1 MMNQAFD
8 PLNLLILAIAVVVIL
23 RLRSVLGKRTGN
35 ERPPVDPYATQRRA
49 EKPQA
54 PGNVINLPQR
64 ENAPETLP
72 SQPPA
77 EPVWT
82 GYAEAGTSVAKGLE
96 KIAAAD
102 SQFSTKIFVEGAK
115 LAYEM
120 VVTAFAQGDRQAL
133 KNLLSRDVYE
143 GFAGAIDERE
153 KAGQILESRFVGI
166 DKTDV
171 TAADLKGKR
180 ASITLRFI
188 AEFISA
194 TLDKAGEVI
203 DGDPKQVRQ
212 ITDVWT
218 FERDTASRDP
228 NWKLVATDEPG

>member
-35 ERPPVDPYATQRRA
+35 ERPPVDPYAAPRRA

-64 ENAPETLP
+64 ENAPENPVL
-72 SQPPA
+72 QPA
-77 EPVWT
+77 GEPVWT

-102 SQFSTKIFVEGAK
+102 SQFSAKTFIDGAK
-115 LAYEM
+115 IAYET
-120 VVTAFAQGDRQAL
+120 VVTAFAQGDRQSL
-133 KNLLSRDVYE
+133 KNLLARDVYE
-143 GFAGAIDERE
+143 GFAKAIDERE
-153 KAGQILESRFVGI
+153 KAGEILESRFVGI
-166 DKTDV
+166 DKADLM
-171 TAADLKGKR
+171 AADLKGKR

-194 TLDKAGEVI
+194 TLNKVGEVI
-203 DGDPKQVRQ
+203 EGDPKQVRQ

-218 FERDTASRDP
+218 FERDTSSRDP